1 MTITTL
7 TTENKPTDLIM
18 NDIRVVL
25 MDVDTMVG
33 ESIFKNA
40 DGSYTVLLNSSWSA
54 EEQHRCFEHAL
65 SHIRHNDWEKFDVNE
80 IERERHE
87 SWTLRKGFDRP
98 TSS

>member
-33 ESIFKNA
+33 ESIFKNE
-40 DGSYTVLLNSSWSA
+40 DDSFTILLNSRWSA
-54 EEQHRCFEHAL
+54 EEQRRCFDHAI
-65 SHIRHNDWEKFDVNE
+65 SHIRHNDWEKTNADE

-87 SWTLRKGFDRP
+87 SWNLCEGFNRY
-98 TSS
+98 SG

>member
-1 MTITTL
+1 MTISTL

-18 NDIRVVL
+18 NDISVVL

-40 DGSYTVLLNSSWSA
+40 DGSFTILLNSRWSA
-54 EEQHRCFEHAL
+54 EEQRRCFDHAI
-65 SHIRHNDWEKFDVNE
+65 SHIRHNDWEKTNADE

-87 SWTLRKGFDRP
+87 NGDIL
-98 TSS
+98 

>member
-18 NDIRVVL
+18 NDISVVL

-40 DGSYTVLLNSSWSA
+40 DGSFTILLNSRWSA
-54 EEQHRCFEHAL
+54 EEQRRCFDHAI
-65 SHIRHNDWEKFDVNE
+65 SHIRHNDWEKTNADE
-80 IERERHE
+80 IERERHDE
-87 SWTLRKGFDRP
+87 SGTLR
-98 TSS
+98 TS

>member
-18 NDIRVVL
+18 NDISVVL

-40 DGSYTVLLNSSWSA
+40 DDSFTILLNSRWSA
-54 EEQHRCFEHAL
+54 EEQRRCFDHAI
-65 SHIRHNDWEKFDVNE
+65 SHIRHNDWEKTSADE

-98 TSS
+98 TST

>member
-40 DGSYTVLLNSSWSA
+40 DDSYTILLNSRWSA
-54 EEQHRCFEHAL
+54 EEQRRCFDHAI
-65 SHIRHNDWEKFDVNE
+65 SHIRHNDWERFDVNE

-87 SWTLRKGFDRP
+87 NCDLL
-98 TSS
+98 SSQHRYSG

>member
-18 NDIRVVL
+18 NDISVVL

-40 DGSYTVLLNSSWSA
+40 DDSYTILLNSRWST

-65 SHIRHNDWEKFDVNE
+65 SHIRHNDWERFDVNE

-87 SWTLRKGFDRP
+87 NGDIL
-98 TSS
+98 

>member
-1 MTITTL
+1 MTISTL

-18 NDIRVVL
+18 NDISVVL

-40 DGSYTVLLNSSWSA
+40 DDSFTILLNSRWSA
-54 EEQHRCFEHAL
+54 EEQRRCFDHAI
-65 SHIRHNDWEKFDVNE
+65 SHIRHNDWEKTNADE

-87 SWTLRKGFDRP
+87 NGDLLSGFDRP

>member
-25 MDVDTMVG
+25 IDVDTMVG
-33 ESIFKNA
+33 ESIFKNS
-40 DGSYTVLLNSSWSA
+40 DDSFTILLNSRWSA
-54 EEQHRCFEHAL
+54 EEQRRCFEHAL
-65 SHIRHNDWEKFDVNE
+65 SHIRHHDWEKFDVNE

-87 SWTLRKGFDRP
+87 SWTLR
-98 TSS
+98 

>member
-1 MTITTL
+1 MTISTL

-18 NDIRVVL
+18 NDISVVL

-40 DGSYTVLLNSSWSA
+40 DGSYTVLLNSRWSA

-87 SWTLRKGFDRP
+87 NCDLL
-98 TSS
+98 SSQHRFSS

>member
-1 MTITTL
+1 MISTL
-7 TTENKPTDLIM
+7 TSENKPIDLIM

-33 ESIFKNA
+33 ESIFKNS
-40 DGSYTVLLNSSWSA
+40 DGSYTILLNSRWSA

-65 SHIRHNDWEKFDVNE
+65 SHIRHNDWERFDVNE

-87 SWTLRKGFDRP
+87 NCDLL
-98 TSS
+98 SSQHRFSS

>member
-7 TTENKPTDLIM
+7 TAENKPTDLIM

-40 DGSYTVLLNSSWSA
+40 DGGYTILLNSRWST

-65 SHIRHNDWEKFDVNE
+65 SHIRHNDWERFDVNE

-87 SWTLRKGFDRP
+87 SGTLR
-98 TSS
+98 

>member
-1 MTITTL
+1 MTISTL

-18 NDIRVVL
+18 NDISVVL

-40 DGSYTVLLNSSWSA
+40 DDSYTIMLNSRWSA

-65 SHIRHNDWEKFDVNE
+65 SHIRHNDWERFDVNE

-87 SWTLRKGFDRP
+87 NCDLL
-98 TSS
+98 SSQHRFSG

>member
-1 MTITTL
+1 MTISTL

-40 DGSYTVLLNSSWSA
+40 DGSYTVLLNSRWSA

-65 SHIRHNDWEKFDVNE
+65 SHIRHNDWERFDVNE

-87 SWTLRKGFDRP
+87 NCDLL
-98 TSS
+98 SSQHRFSS

>member
-1 MTITTL
+1 MTISTL

-40 DGSYTVLLNSSWSA
+40 DGSFTILLNSRWSA
-54 EEQHRCFEHAL
+54 EEQRRCFDHAI
-65 SHIRHNDWEKFDVNE
+65 SHIRHNDWERFDVNE

-87 SWTLRKGFDRP
+87 NCDLL
-98 TSS
+98 SSQHRFSS

>member
-18 NDIRVVL
+18 NDISVVL

-40 DGSYTVLLNSSWSA
+40 DGSFTILLNSRWSA

-87 SWTLRKGFDRP
+87 NCDLL
-98 TSS
+98 SSQHRYSG

>member
-1 MTITTL
+1 MISTL
-7 TTENKPTDLIM
+7 TSENKPIDLIM
-18 NDIRVVL
+18 NDISVVL
-25 MDVDTMVG
+25 IDVDTMVG

-40 DGSYTVLLNSSWSA
+40 DDSYTILLNSRWSA

-87 SWTLRKGFDRP
+87 NCDLL
-98 TSS
+98 SSQHRFSS

>member
-40 DGSYTVLLNSSWSA
+40 DDSYTILLNSRWSA
-54 EEQHRCFEHAL
+54 EEQRRCFDHAL
-65 SHIRHNDWEKFDVNE
+65 SHIRHNDWEKNNADE
-80 IERERHE
+80 IEKERHE
-87 SWTLRKGFDRP
+87 NGDLLSGQHRY
-98 TSS
+98 SS

>member
-18 NDIRVVL
+18 NDISVVL

-40 DGSYTVLLNSSWSA
+40 DDSFTILLNSRWSA
-54 EEQHRCFEHAL
+54 EEQRRCFDHAI
-65 SHIRHNDWEKFDVNE
+65 SHIRHNDWEKTNADE

-87 SWTLRKGFDRP
+87 SWNLCEGFNRY
-98 TSS
+98 SS